1 MNRQFLAWYLEVA
14 KFALGKPLGKPKN
27 NDDMRKQNGTYSQ
40 ERPMKS
46 LDLRSREAV
55 GVREW
60 MMVMMLMMVPVLNI
74 VLLVRW
80 ASADSEQTP
89 AWKVNWARGLLGAL
103 AVVITAAALLGVL
116 FFVVMTIR
124 PF

>member
-1 MNRQFLAWYLEVA
+1 MNRQSLAQYLEVA
-14 KFALGKPLGKPKN
+14 NFAFGKPKN

>member
-1 MNRQFLAWYLEVA
+1 
-14 KFALGKPLGKPKN
+14 
-27 NDDMRKQNGTYSQ
+27 
-40 ERPMKS
+40 
-46 LDLRSREAV
+46 
-55 GVREW
+55 
-60 MMVMMLMMVPVLNI
+60 
-74 VLLVRW
+74 VRW